1 MHMRIATMHYTHLSA
16 FSSALV
22 PHFFRRLTLHNSY
35 THDGYRYASLKHGAG
50 G

>member
-1 MHMRIATMHYTHLSA
+1 MHTRTVAHPYTHLSA
-16 FSSALV
+16 LPSALAL
-22 PHFFRRLTLHNSY
+22 HFFRRLTLHNSY